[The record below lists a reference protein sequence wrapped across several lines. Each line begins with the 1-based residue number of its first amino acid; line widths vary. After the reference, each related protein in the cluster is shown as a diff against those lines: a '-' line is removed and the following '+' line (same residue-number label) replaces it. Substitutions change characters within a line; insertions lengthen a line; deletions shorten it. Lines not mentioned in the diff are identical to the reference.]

1 MGLISRSELRR
12 LPRRDSFTP
21 VAYASRVPRM
31 DLRQISY
38 FVALFEEGSV
48 TRAAQRMNVVQP
60 ALSMQIAKL
69 EREFGQRLFD
79 RQPKAMVPT
88 AAGRTLHRLVQPIQ
102 RDVAEAR
109 AAMARLSQT
118 VSGRVTA
125 GILSS
130 LSMSVVP
137 SVLVRFAAAYP
148 DVELSLADGYTS
160 TFIEGIGTGSL
171 DLAVINKP
179 TRRLGLVTAPLLDE
193 EMVVVGGRD
202 TPLPVPLPVRMADL
216 AALDLI
222 LPSARHGLRL
232 ELDRRLGAADVT
244 LSPKLELDLPPAIAD
259 FVARSTSFTV
269 LPSIAVSRQLADGS
283 LKAYRIAAPR
293 IARELVIIHHPKNP
307 PSNAAQRFITIL
319 GEELSAAAAA
329 LQAHIITE

>member
-1 MGLISRSELRR
+1 
-12 LPRRDSFTP
+12 
-21 VAYASRVPRM
+21 M

-48 TRAAQRMNVVQP
+48 TRAAQRVNVVQP

-69 EREFGQRLFD
+69 ERELGQRLFD

-109 AAMARLSQT
+109 ATMARLSQT

-160 TFIEGIGTGSL
+160 TFIDGVGHGAL
-171 DLAVINKP
+171 DLAVINRP
-179 TRRLGLVTAPLLDE
+179 DRRLGLVTAPLLDE

-202 TPLPVPLPVRMADL
+202 TPLPVPLPLRMADL

-222 LPSARHGLRL
+222 LPSTRHGLRL

-283 LKAYRIAAPR
+283 LKAYRIVAPR

-319 GEELSAAAAA
+319 GEELSVAAAA
-329 LQAHIITE
+329 LQAYIITE

>member
-1 MGLISRSELRR
+1 
-12 LPRRDSFTP
+12 
-21 VAYASRVPRM
+21 M

-148 DVELSLADGYTS
+148 EVELSLADGYTS
-160 TFIEGIGTGSL
+160 TFIEGVGTGAL
-171 DLAVINKP
+171 DLAVINRP
-179 TRRLGLVTAPLLDE
+179 ARRLGLVTAPLLDE

-202 TPLPVPLPVRMADL
+202 TPLPVPLPLRMADL

-222 LPSARHGLRL
+222 LPSTRHGLRL
-232 ELDRRLGAADVT
+232 ELDRRVGAADVT

-259 FVARSTSFTV
+259 FVARSASFTV

-283 LKAYRIAAPR
+283 LKAYRIVAPR

-307 PSNAAQRFITIL
+307 LSNAAQLFIAIL

-329 LQAHIITE
+329 LQAHIITG

>member
-1 MGLISRSELRR
+1 
-12 LPRRDSFTP
+12 
-21 VAYASRVPRM
+21 M

-69 EREFGQRLFD
+69 ERELGQRLFE
-79 RQPKAMVPT
+79 RRPKAMVPT
-88 AAGRTLHRLVQPIQ
+88 AAGRTLHRLVHPIQ

-109 AAMARLSQT
+109 AVMARLSQT

-130 LSMSVVP
+130 LSMSVIP
-137 SVLVRFAAAYP
+137 NVLVRFAAAYP
-148 DVELSLADGYTS
+148 EVELSLADGYSS
-160 TFIEGIGTGSL
+160 TFIEGVGAGTL
-171 DLAVINKP
+171 DLAVINRP
-179 TRRLGLVTAPLLDE
+179 ARRLGLVIAPLLEE
-193 EMVVVGGRD
+193 EMVVVGGRH
-202 TPLPVPLPVRMADL
+202 TPLPVPLPLRMADL
-216 AALDLI
+216 AALNLV
-222 LPSARHGLRL
+222 LPSTRHGLRL
-232 ELDRRLGAADVT
+232 ELDRRVAAADVT

-283 LKAYRIAAPR
+283 LRAYRIVAPR
-293 IARELVIIHHPKNP
+293 IARELVIIHHLRNP
-307 PSNAAQRFITIL
+307 LSHAAQLFIGILEEELNAAAT
-319 GEELSAAAAA
+319 A
-329 LQAHIITE
+329 LQAHIITG

>member
-1 MGLISRSELRR
+1 
-12 LPRRDSFTP
+12 
-21 VAYASRVPRM
+21 M

-69 EREFGQRLFD
+69 ERELGQRLFD

-160 TFIEGIGTGSL
+160 TFIEGVGTGAL
-171 DLAVINKP
+171 DLAVINRP
-179 TRRLGLVTAPLLDE
+179 ARRLGLVTAPLLDE

-202 TPLPVPLPVRMADL
+202 TPLPVPLPLRMADL

-222 LPSARHGLRL
+222 LPSTRHGLRL
-232 ELDRRLGAADVT
+232 ELDRRVGAADVT

-259 FVARSTSFTV
+259 FVARSASFTV

-283 LKAYRIAAPR
+283 LKAYRIVAPR

-307 PSNAAQRFITIL
+307 LSNAAQLFIAIL

-329 LQAHIITE
+329 LQTHIITG